1 MGLEMVR
8 SANYQGAVNGVGPS
22 IPVAPPIVVGVSH
35 DLLNATCSV
44 FRDKLELDE
53 IATIRSLEGNH
64 NHGRGIV
71 TPGVFEYHRPNTVED
86 ALELLGRFGEDGK
99 VLAGGH
105 SLVPMM
111 KLRLAEPAHLIDIS
125 GISDLRGI
133 REEGDEI
140 VIGAGTTQA
149 EILSSDLLREKC
161 PILPEAAAV
170 IADPQVRNCGTVG
183 GNCANGDPG
192 NDDPAIMM
200 ALDASYE
207 LKSKGGARRIAARD
221 FYEGVYATALKD
233 DELLTAIHIPAP
245 ANGAGMS
252 YEKIKRKV
260 GDYAIAATAVTLSM
274 SGGKCSD
281 AAIALTNV
289 GDTALLS
296 TAAADAIRGTSVDA
310 TAIRGAAEAAMA
322 TCNPGADLRG
332 PVEYRRAMVGEMTRR
347 AIGQALSRAGGN

>member
-1 MGLEMVR
+1 M
-8 SANYQGAVNGVGPS
+8 
-22 IPVAPPIVVGVSH
+22 
-35 DLLNATCSV
+35 
-44 FRDKLELDE
+44 
-53 IATIRSLEGNH
+53 
-64 NHGRGIV
+64 
-71 TPGVFEYHRPNTVED
+71 TPGVFEYHRPKTVED
-86 ALELLGRFGEDGK
+86 ALALLSRFGDDGK

-111 KLRLAEPAHLIDIS
+111 KLRLAEPAHLIDI
-125 GISDLRGI
+125 GGLGDLRGI
-133 REEGDEI
+133 REEGKEI
-140 VIGAGTTQA
+140 IIGAGTTQA
-149 EILSSDLLREKC
+149 EILTSDLLKGKC
-161 PILPEAAAV
+161 PILPEATAV

-192 NDDPAIMM
+192 NDYPAIMM

-207 LKSKGGARRIAARD
+207 LKSQGGARRVAARE
-221 FYEGVYATALKD
+221 FYEGVYTTALEEN
-233 DELLTAIHIPAP
+233 ELLTQVHIPAP
-245 ANGAGMS
+245 TNGVGMS

-296 TAAADAIRGTSVDA
+296 TAAADAIKGTSVDA
-310 TAIRGAAEAAMA
+310 AAIQGAANAAMA
-322 TCNPGADLRG
+322 ACNPAADLRG